1 MSWRV
6 EYISEEHQ
14 AELEDRAA
22 ELVDRDRLLGQER
35 DDWRAARA
43 ALMAAD
49 VAALTAAADR
59 WEDIKARSGWPCDY
73 GWDSHWT
80 DVL

>member
-1 MSWRV
+1 MTARDQTDPEV
-6 EYISEEHQ
+6 V

-22 ELVDRDRLLGQER
+22 ELVDRDHLHNLER

-49 VAALTAAADR
+49 IAALTAAADR
-59 WEDIKARSGWPCDY
+59 WEDIKARSGWPSDY